1 MMGCFHQMTVYI
13 KNEAFV
19 LKNDYICVCEE
30 IDYIYNIIHTY
41 IYIYKVIFNGL
52 STKSWWVKLLL

>member
-1 MMGCFHQMTVYI
+1 MTVYI